1 MCGIQ
6 MCRGGIAK
14 SRCLMF
20 SFKIAKGQDVRSER
34 EDKRRIVDDADK
46 FTCQKY

>member
-1 MCGIQ
+1 MRDSKVPG
-6 MCRGGIAK
+6 GGIAK

-20 SFKIAKGQDVRSER
+20 RFKIAKGLDVGNDR
-34 EDKRRIVDDADK
+34 EDKSRIVDDTDR